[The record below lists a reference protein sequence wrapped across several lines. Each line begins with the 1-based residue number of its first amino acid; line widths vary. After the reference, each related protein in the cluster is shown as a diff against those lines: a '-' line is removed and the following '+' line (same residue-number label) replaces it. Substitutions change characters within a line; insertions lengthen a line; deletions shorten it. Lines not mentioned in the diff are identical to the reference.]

1 MVVLASVMSG
11 EGNGIQD
18 EFFTLYRQAEEA
30 QLDEYGRGKGTYLL
44 ATRGWTGDKNILRNL
59 KYKFARNNVL
69 ERPEWR

>member
-44 ATRGWTGDKNILRNL
+44 ATRGWTGD
-59 KYKFARNNVL
+59 
-69 ERPEWR
+69 